1 MCRKPRILVARKGHM
16 QQPLATTTFTLR
28 SAFSPDGG
36 AVGSECVAPSAA
48 NTIAVE
54 MSPPD
59 LRSDADACSD
69 LSARPAPMETGAD
82 TYVKSGMA
90 VHTFRRERAIPA
102 AGKAP
107 LAGNRDFAVNLI
119 ESGIQ

>member
-1 MCRKPRILVARKGHM
+1 M
-16 QQPLATTTFTLR
+16 QQPLATTTFMLQ

-36 AVGSECVAPSAA
+36 AAGSGCVAPSAA
-48 NTIAVE
+48 NTIAAE
-54 MSPPD
+54 MSPLD
-59 LRSDADACSD
+59 LRPDASAYSDF
-69 LSARPAPMETGAD
+69 SARPALMETGAD
-82 TYVKSGMA
+82 TYVKRGMA
-90 VHTFRRERAIPA
+90 VHTFRRERAMPA